1 MKKFLVV
8 FDGYKMSESS
18 MNYAIQLTQFENA
31 HLVGVFLDEIIY
43 HTYSVYKVM
52 TSTSDYQKKLE
63 ELDEKDQKKRDDAV
77 LSFRKAC
84 ELAKINFSIHRDTN
98 IAFPELKHE
107 SIFADLVIINEYETF
122 SRIKESLPTSFIKD
136 LLGDVQCPVLVTPAA
151 FKKIDRIVL
160 LYDGKP
166 YALHAVKMFSYVLG
180 CMRRLPVEIIT
191 VKDEKKVGRHLPDK
205 RLMKEFIKR
214 HFENVKYTV
223 LKGTPEQQIVE
234 YLRSSAQN
242 VLVVLG
248 AYQRSDISRW
258 FKVSMADVLMEALE
272 MPLFIGQHQ

>member
-52 TSTSDYQKKLE
+52 TNTSDYQKKLE

-98 IAFPELKHE
+98 I
-107 SIFADLVIINEYETF
+107 
-122 SRIKESLPTSFIKD
+122 
-136 LLGDVQCPVLVTPAA
+136 
-151 FKKIDRIVL
+151 
-160 LYDGKP
+160 
-166 YALHAVKMFSYVLG
+166 
-180 CMRRLPVEIIT
+180 
-191 VKDEKKVGRHLPDK
+191 
-205 RLMKEFIKR
+205 
-214 HFENVKYTV
+214 
-223 LKGTPEQQIVE
+223 
-234 YLRSSAQN
+234 
-242 VLVVLG
+242 
-248 AYQRSDISRW
+248 
-258 FKVSMADVLMEALE
+258 
-272 MPLFIGQHQ
+272 